1 MAGPAASE
9 AADAGRPLIGI
20 GFKMASVTAF
30 VTMSALIKA
39 AGQLPP
45 GQIVFFRSAF
55 AIVPIFIWLALRG
68 QMRGVLRTTRLK
80 SHILRGLFGVTSMG
94 LGFFGLTRLPLPDA
108 VTLNYAGPLV
118 VVIFS
123 ALFVGETVR
132 MFRWTAVVVGLVGVI
147 IISWPKLTLLTA
159 PGGMANDE
167 ALGVIAILCGAVM
180 TAAAMIQ
187 VRGLVKTERT
197 PTIVLYFSL
206 TASAVGLATWLF
218 GWADLTRFQVTV
230 LVLAGFFGGIGQILM
245 TQSYRHAEMS
255 TIAPFE
261 YTSMILAVVIGYLAF
276 GDVPTVWTLAGGA
289 IVIGSGLF
297 IIWREHRLGLERRAA
312 RRFQP
317 PQ

>member
-1 MAGPAASE
+1 MPQAAASDGPDE
-9 AADAGRPLIGI
+9 GRPLVGI
-20 GFKMASVTAF
+20 ALKMASVTAF
-30 VTMSALIKA
+30 VTMSALIKG

-55 AIVPIFIWLALRG
+55 AILPILVWLALRG
-68 QMRGVLRTTRLK
+68 QMRGLLHTNRLK

-108 VTLNYAGPLV
+108 VTLNYASPLV

-123 ALFVGETVR
+123 ALFVGESVR
-132 MFRWTAVVVGLVGVI
+132 LFRWTAVVVGLIGVV
-147 IISWPKLTLLTA
+147 IISWPKLTLLTT

-167 ALGVIAILCGAVM
+167 ALGVIAILCAAVM

-206 TASAVGLATWLF
+206 TASVVGLATWFF
-218 GWADLTRFQVTV
+218 GWADLTRLQVAL
-230 LVLAGFFGGIGQILM
+230 LVMAGFCGGIGQILM
-245 TQSYRHAEMS
+245 TQSYRHAAMS

-276 GDVPTVWTLAGGA
+276 GDLPTVWTLTGGA

>member
-1 MAGPAASE
+1 MGQVAAKEVAGE
-9 AADAGRPLIGI
+9 ERPLLGI
-20 GFKMASVTAF
+20 LLKMASVTAF
-30 VTMSALIKA
+30 VSMQAMIKA

-55 AIVPIFIWLALRG
+55 AIVPILLWLILRG
-68 QMRGVLRTTRLK
+68 QMKGVLHTARLR

-108 VTLNYAGPLV
+108 VTLNYASPLV

-123 ALFVGETVR
+123 AIFIGETVR
-132 MFRWTAVVVGLVGVI
+132 LYRWTAVIVGLIGVI

-167 ALGVIAILCGAVM
+167 ALGVIAILCAAVM
-180 TAAAMIQ
+180 TAGAMIQ

-206 TASAVGLATWLF
+206 TASVVGLATWVF
-218 GWADLTRFQVTV
+218 GWADLSRFQVIA
-230 LVLAGFFGGIGQILM
+230 LVSAGFCGGIGQILM

-261 YTSMILAVVIGYLAF
+261 YTSLILAGVIGYVAF
-276 GDVPTVWTLAGGA
+276 ADVPTAWTLVGGA
-289 IVIGSGLF
+289 IVVGSGLF